1 MLRLK
6 SLTQIALCG
15 ALIALLSQ
23 LVLPLPAG
31 VPMTLQTLGVA
42 FCGFY
47 LEKKKGS
54 AAVLLYLLLGA
65 VGLPVF
71 SAFSGGFGRL
81 LGPSGG
87 FLWGFLPYAF
97 FCGMKGNGWKR
108 LAYGSGGLLLCHGA
122 GALWYA
128 ASCKMEIGAAILATS
143 VPTLWKD
150 VICLGAAYLIA
161 KRLKRILQNQ
171 RFS

>member
-23 LVLPLPAG
+23 LVVPLPAG

-47 LEKKKGS
+47 LERKKGL

-71 SAFSGGFGRL
+71 SAFSGGIGRL

-97 FCGMKGNGWKR
+97 LCGMKGSRWKK
-108 LAYGSGGLLLCHGA
+108 LTYGVCGLLLCHGA
-122 GALWYA
+122 GVLWYA
-128 ASCKMEIGAAILATS
+128 ASCKVEIGAAFFAAS
-143 VPTLWKD
+143 MPTLWKD
-150 VICLGAAYLIA
+150 AICLGVAYLTA
-161 KRLKRILQNQ
+161 QRLKRIL
-171 RFS
+171 